1 MNQKNA
7 PQQPDLDSS
16 HELPA
21 LESSAGNPA
30 ETSAGVEELRAER
43 DVLLDRLARMQ
54 ADFENTR
61 KRSAREQQEY
71 RDYALADTLRSLL
84 PVLDSLDRA
93 LRAAEEDP
101 QQLRLGFE
109 LIQKQLQDTLSKLG
123 VSPIAAQGEAFDPHQ
138 HEAIEMVDGDDATGD
153 RVVEELQRGYRLRD
167 RLLRPAM
174 VRVARG
180 RKSA

>member
-1 MNQKNA
+1 MNLKNA
-7 PQQPDLDSS
+7 PQTPDLDSS

-21 LESSAGNPA
+21 HENAAGNPA
-30 ETSAGVEELRAER
+30 EASAGVEEQRAER
-43 DVLLDRLARMQ
+43 NELLDRLARLQ

-109 LIQKQLQDTLSKLG
+109 LIRKQLQDALSKLG
-123 VSPIAAQGEAFDPHQ
+123 LARIAAQGESFDPRQ
-138 HEAIEMVDGDDATGD
+138 HEAIEMVDSDAAAGG
-153 RVVEELQRGYRLRD
+153 RVIEELQPGYRLRD

-180 RKSA
+180 RKLA

>member
-1 MNQKNA
+1 MNHKNA
-7 PQQPDLDSS
+7 PQPPDLDTS

-21 LESSAGNPA
+21 QDSTAGDPA
-30 ETSAGVEELRAER
+30 EASAAVDELRAER
-43 DVLLDRLARMQ
+43 DVLLDRLARLQ
-54 ADFENTR
+54 AEFENTR
-61 KRSAREQQEY
+61 KRSDRERQEY

-93 LRAAEEDP
+93 LHTAEGDP

-109 LIQKQLQDTLSKLG
+109 LIQKQLQDALSKIGLA
-123 VSPIAAQGEAFDPHQ
+123 PIAAQGESFDPRQ
-138 HEAIEMVDGDDATGD
+138 HEAVEMVEGDDSTGD
-153 RVVEELQRGYRLRD
+153 RVIEELQRGYRLRD